1 MEASATIPQDE
12 QKPEKKG
19 RYILKPRWKKGES
32 GNPRGRQKG
41 SIVVRSAIDVRALA
55 RSHSIKAIEKLAK
68 LMNSPKESIALAAC
82 IAILDRGYGK
92 PMQSVQMQVNRDL
105 SRLTDKELETLI
117 GLVERSM
124 LPAGQVI
131 EGQAIEPAAAAGE
144 AENGD

>member
-1 MEASATIPQDE
+1 
-12 QKPEKKG
+12 
-19 RYILKPRWKKGES
+19 
-32 GNPRGRQKG
+32 
-41 SIVVRSAIDVRALA
+41 
-55 RSHSIKAIEKLAK
+55 
-68 LMNSPKESIALAAC
+68 MNSPKESIALAAC

-117 GLVERSM
+117 ALVERSM

>member
-1 MEASATIPQDE
+1 LAEATQVAEKPTVPPQ
-12 QKPEKKG
+12 
-19 RYILKPRWKKGES
+19 LKPWKKGQS
-32 GNPRGRQKG
+32 GNPRGRAKG
-41 SIVVRSAIDVRALA
+41 TKVVRSALDVRSLA
-55 RSHSIKAIEKLAK
+55 RSYSTKAIMRLVK
-68 LMNSPKESIALAAC
+68 LMDSPKETVALAAC